1 MDRVLRT
8 AEVNARRA
16 KLCQGLHGRVLEI
29 GFGTGLNLRHYPAA
43 VAEILVVEPAASAMR
58 LAEPRKA
65 AVSANITHVGL
76 DGAQLDLPDGSVD
89 CVLSSYTLCTIP
101 DVAAAL
107 LEVHRV
113 LKPEGALHFLEHGQ
127 APTES
132 VRRWQHR
139 LHPIHSRIAGG
150 CHLDRPID
158 QLISNAGLIIR
169 ELETGY
175 GQARGRSAICTS
187 VEPNSVALVTESFF
201 DLRRVLFYLTCAVAG
216 SRPEETPQTVTAAP
230 RDDVYVQ
237 VGDRLTD
244 DVVDRYEGPLGSKRV
259 D

>member
-1 MDRVLRT
+1 LITDRDTSLGPVGVWNDHVFPPLMDRVLRT

-16 KLCQGLHGRVLEI
+16 KLCEGLHGRVLDI

-43 VAEILVVEPAASAMR
+43 VAEILVVEPSAPAMR

-65 AVSANITHVGL
+65 AVSASITHVGL

-101 DVAAAL
+101 DVEAAL

-127 APTES
+127 ASTES

-158 QLISNAGLIIR
+158 QFISNAGLIIR

-175 GQARGRSAICTS
+175 GQGPRPFSYLYLGRA
-187 VEPNSVALVTESFF
+187 EL
-201 DLRRVLFYLTCAVAG
+201 
-216 SRPEETPQTVTAAP
+216 SRS
-230 RDDVYVQ
+230 
-237 VGDRLTD
+237 GN
-244 DVVDRYEGPLGSKRV
+244 
-259 D
+259 

>member
-16 KLCQGLHGRVLEI
+16 KLCEGLHGRVLEI

-43 VAEILVVEPAASAMR
+43 VAEILVVEPSAPAMR

-65 AVSANITHVGL
+65 AVSASITHVGL

-101 DVAAAL
+101 DVEAAL

-127 APTES
+127 ASTES

-175 GQARGRSAICTS
+175 GQGPRPFSYLYLGRA
-187 VEPNSVALVTESFF
+187 EL
-201 DLRRVLFYLTCAVAG
+201 
-216 SRPEETPQTVTAAP
+216 SRS
-230 RDDVYVQ
+230 
-237 VGDRLTD
+237 GN
-244 DVVDRYEGPLGSKRV
+244 
-259 D
+259 